1 MLNKEE
7 KCKELLEKIK
17 QTPNNVIEEA
27 IDKLHIEYIK
37 DSKEYIEHEIKTG
50 KLINGYTDIYI
61 FQTEVELLLKYI
73 QHLEQ
78 KESILDKVTDELKEG
93 LTEAKEQIKYWEEQ
107 YRIAKEKEDEFYMKS
122 YLRRINR
129 WQSGYETLKG
139 ILEFIEGEKE

>member
-1 MLNKEE
+1 MLNKDEIE
-7 KCKELLEKIK
+7 DIKDNLRTLHKVLWNEHKEG
-17 QTPNNVIEEA
+17 TYTIER
-27 IDKLHIEYIK
+27 ILEYI
-37 DSKEYIEHEIKTG
+37 
-50 KLINGYTDIYI
+50 NC
-61 FQTEVELLLKYI
+61 
-73 QHLEQ
+73 LEQ
-78 KESILDKVTDELKEG
+78 KESILDKVTDKLKEG